1 MTTTAFIML
10 GLLFVKHFV
19 ADFVLQTEQMVRE
32 KGHYGE
38 QGGIDHASIHA
49 FLTLLVLFFA
59 MPLFSSS
66 ALVIAL
72 LDGFIHY
79 HIDWA
84 KVQLSRGLTPKD
96 NKFWMWIGVDQ
107 LLHYMT
113 YLGIVYVTVS

>member
-1 MTTTAFIML
+1 MTATAFILL

-49 FLTLLVLFFA
+49 FLTLLVLFFTL
-59 MPLFSSS
+59 PLNSIFLVV
-66 ALVIAL
+66 ALV
-72 LDGFIHY
+72 DGIVHY

-84 KVQLSRGLTPKD
+84 KMNLSRGLTPKD